1 MTDEKTIQPSP
12 FCPPLT
18 APTAK
23 GRERMTELLTHA
35 IDTFIELGYER
46 ASLEKIIRKSGGSRS
61 TVYQCYGNKEGLF
74 IAALQMMADD
84 IYAAYLEQYS
94 HERSL
99 REELCAFGT
108 LFLTK
113 MLSPR
118 AVGASRLIMA
128 ETPRLPEIGRWFY
141 RDGIAMSYECFAKVL
156 ENHIDAPLPE
166 LTDLASRYIEMLK
179 GPLFMRALCVPEKPV
194 TREEIAH
201 EVDAAASLV
210 MTYIHSVYGS
220 RLRQAPPAAD

>member
-1 MTDEKTIQPSP
+1 MSDATPTASNP
-12 FCPPLT
+12 FTSTAT

-46 ASLEKIIRKSGGSRS
+46 ASLEKIIKKSGGSRS
-61 TVYQCYGNKEGLF
+61 TVYQRYGNKEGLF

-84 IYAAYLEQYS
+84 IYSAYVAAYS

-99 REELCAFGT
+99 KDELLTFGSI
-108 LFLTK
+108 FLTQ

-118 AVGASRLIMA
+118 AVGASRLIIA
-128 ETPRLPEIGRWFY
+128 ETPRLPDIGRWFY

-166 LTDLASRYIEMLK
+166 LTDLASRYIETLK
-179 GPLFMRALCVPEKPV
+179 GPLFMRALCQPDVSP
-194 TREEIAH
+194 TTEEIER
-201 EVDAAASLV
+201 EVESAAKLV
-210 MTYIHSVYGS
+210 LTYIEATYPDRIH
-220 RLRQAPPAAD
+220 